1 MMNKRIREL
10 AEQDGMKTGQ
20 ELTIFASGV
29 GKSIFWSRKM
39 NERIRELAKQAEKYA
54 DDNFKGEPTYS
65 EAYDSKFAELIIEE
79 CIQIVHQETD
89 DSIRVAMAIE
99 THFGVE
105 E

>member
-1 MMNKRIREL
+1 
-10 AEQDGMKTGQ
+10 
-20 ELTIFASGV
+20 
-29 GKSIFWSRKM
+29 M
-39 NERIRELAKQAEKYA
+39 NERLQELARQAGFFANPDVEK
-54 DDNFKGEPTYS
+54 FE
-65 EAYDSKFAELIIEE
+65 KFAELIIEE